1 MDLEWAGKYDDA
13 IQAFNRTI
21 EMDPNMGRAYVGIA
35 AILGNRGNQL
45 ESMHYYKLALE
56 KLDSMSDREKYRTR
70 GAYYLHARE
79 PEKAEEELSKLVQL
93 FPADSAGAANLAFAY
108 FFLRDMP
115 KALEEGRRAVEINPK
130 NVPQRNNLGL
140 YAMYAGD
147 FATAIKE
154 QQTVLELNPKFE
166 RAYVGMA
173 LSQLAQGQTSQ
184 ANETYLRL
192 AGVSALGASLSAAG
206 LADIALLEGRP
217 NDAVP
222 ILTKG
227 IAADLEDKSPESA
240 ARGLTT
246 LAETYLLQ
254 GKRTEALTAA
264 DKAIGTSAVDEV
276 KFLAAQIFLTAGM
289 QSKALPLAEQLR
301 NSIETDSQAY
311 AKIVEGQV
319 AFEQGQMQD
328 ALRFFDDA
336 KKIADTWWGRYTM
349 ARAYI
354 AIGAYPEADSE
365 LEVCLTRRGEATAL
379 FLDEI
384 PTYHLLPPVYYYL
397 GRAQEGLKSPAAA
410 DSFRTFLSMKEKTD
424 KDPIVLDA
432 QRRIPINH
440 QP

>member
-1 MDLEWAGKYDDA
+1 
-13 IQAFNRTI
+13 
-21 EMDPNMGRAYVGIA
+21 
-35 AILGNRGNQL
+35 
-45 ESMHYYKLALE
+45 
-56 KLDSMSDREKYRTR
+56 
-70 GAYYLHARE
+70 
-79 PEKAEEELSKLVQL
+79 
-93 FPADSAGAANLAFAY
+93 
-108 FFLRDMP
+108 
-115 KALEEGRRAVEINPK
+115 
-130 NVPQRNNLGL
+130 
-140 YAMYAGD
+140 
-147 FATAIKE
+147 
-154 QQTVLELNPKFE
+154 
-166 RAYVGMA
+166 
-173 LSQLAQGQTSQ
+173 
-184 ANETYLRL
+184 
-192 AGVSALGASLSAAG
+192 
-206 LADIALLEGRP
+206 
-217 NDAVP
+217 VP
-222 ILTKG
+222 ILIKG